1 MNKNCIHTTDASGPV
16 WNENDATL
24 IAQQLC
30 NACQASGVR
39 FHGAAAIPERKAI
52 VNILDDFFDLLFP
65 GYSGRSQVTESNLFF
80 ATGNLLN
87 SIYTRLQEQIFRA
100 FSYNCATADCLNS
113 CRASAASACAQ
124 ILKKLPSIRELL
136 LDDAQAAL
144 DGDPATKSLDEIIL
158 AYPGFRC
165 IFVHRIAHELYTA
178 KVPLIPRVMSESA
191 HTATGIDINPG
202 ATIGKHFFIDHGTG
216 VVIGETAII
225 GDNVKLYQGVTL
237 GALSFPKDGCGKL
250 IKGAKRHP
258 NIEDNVTIYAEST
271 ILGDVTIG
279 HHSIIGGNTWL
290 TESVPPYSKVTIEPS
305 KLSIVPKHP
314 RPQNA

>member
-1 MNKNCIHTTDASGPV
+1 MNKDCNHPDAASIPT
-16 WNENDATL
+16 WSENDTTFVT
-24 IAQQLC
+24 QELC
-30 NACQASGVR
+30 KACQASGIR
-39 FHGAAAIPERKAI
+39 FHGTAAIPERQAI
-52 VNILDDFFDLLFP
+52 VNILDDLFDLLFP
-65 GYSGRSQVTESNLFF
+65 GYSGRSQVTASNLFF

-87 SIYTRLQEQIFRA
+87 SIYTRLSAQIFRA
-100 FSYNCATADCLNS
+100 FSYDCTTANCMDT
-113 CRASAASACAQ
+113 CRSAAEATCAQ
-124 ILKKLPSIRELL
+124 LLRKLPAIRELL

-144 DGDPATKSLDEIIL
+144 DGDPATKSMDEIIL

-165 IFVHRIAHELYTA
+165 IFVHRIAHELYVA

-290 TESVPPYSKVTIEPS
+290 TESVPPYSKVTIEPT
-305 KLSIVPKHP
+305 KLSIVPKQP